1 MADGQKQPLASP
13 RPGGGS
19 VRDALRATWQ
29 RLRGGELTPSRAA
42 LSVAIGLAIGVT
54 PVWGFH
60 FWLVLAV
67 CVPLRLDA
75 PVAYLAANI
84 SMPLIAPFLTLA
96 EIEIGARVRT
106 GAWIALTAD
115 AVRAHGTSSF
125 LGEIVIGTAIFAPTM
140 ALVGGSLT
148 YAMLRVLRPSVDP
161 MDVLFRDV
169 AERYARGSKFTRGY
183 VKSKM
188 ASDPVV
194 REVTSLGKRESL
206 GNVLDVGC
214 GRGQLAIALVLGNA
228 AERVIGF
235 DHDAAKVDDAI
246 AAASG
251 LQASFERAD
260 VCEVKLPPCDTV
272 LMIDVLHYLTTD
284 EQDALVERA
293 ADAARTRVIVR
304 ELDPDRG
311 WRSRV
316 TKLQERITTS
326 LGVNRGARVEPR
338 PISAI
343 AMILEKKGYSVTITP
358 CWGSTP
364 FSNVLL
370 AATKTAAT
378 KTS

>member
-1 MADGQKQPLASP
+1 MKDKQPLPP
-13 RPGGGS
+13 RGARGGS
-19 VRDALRATWQ
+19 LREVLKATWQ
-29 RLRGGELTPSRAA
+29 RLRGGELTPIRAA

-96 EIEIGARVRT
+96 EIEIGAHVRT

-115 AVRAHGTSSF
+115 AVRAHGIGAF
-125 LGEIVIGTAIFAPTM
+125 LGEIVIGTAIFAPTIA
-140 ALVGGSLT
+140 ALGGGIT
-148 YAMLRVLRPSVDP
+148 YAILRVLKPSVDP
-161 MDVLFRDV
+161 MDALFRSV
-169 AERYARGSKFTRGY
+169 AERYAGGSKFTRGY

-194 REVTSLGKRESL
+194 REVTSLGKLRSL
-206 GNVLDVGC
+206 GNVVDVGC
-214 GRGQLAIALVLGNA
+214 GRGQLAVTLLLAGA

-235 DHDAAKVDDAI
+235 DWDSAKVDEAM
-246 AAASG
+246 AAGAG
-251 LQASFERAD
+251 LSASFEHGD
-260 VCEVKLPPCDTV
+260 VRDMKIPACDSV
-272 LMIDVLHYLTTD
+272 LVIDVLHYLTSE
-284 EQDALVERA
+284 EQDALLGRA
-293 ADAARTRVIVR
+293 AEAARRRVIIR
-304 ELDPDRG
+304 ELDPERG

-316 TKLQERITTS
+316 TKLQEGITTS
-326 LGVNRGARVEPR
+326 LGVNRGAGVRVR
-338 PISAI
+338 PIAAI
-343 AMILEKKGYSVTITP
+343 TTILEKKGYAVTITP

-364 FSNVLL
+364 FSNVLVV
-370 AATKTAAT
+370 AT